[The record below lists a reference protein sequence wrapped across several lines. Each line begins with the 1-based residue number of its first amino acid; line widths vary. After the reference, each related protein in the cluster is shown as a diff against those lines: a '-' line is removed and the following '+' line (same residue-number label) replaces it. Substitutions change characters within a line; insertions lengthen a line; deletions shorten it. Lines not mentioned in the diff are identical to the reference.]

1 MKTTFKIGLSACL
14 VLQLVACG
22 GGGASSTVSTT
33 NNGDESA
40 TSKPDSAAN
49 SPILKS
55 FVIPDSSAYYSDQC
69 KNPSMQFVIP
79 VRLNEDAQ
87 TDFIVHYWCSSPLP
101 WGREVTTQTP
111 DALVALVSQI
121 DGTYKVAN
129 EQVFGSRLY
138 KLGGASRKF
147 VRGDINGDGRDD
159 FAFAMNWEDGRS
171 SAKPETNASQSS
183 VLLSTPDGGY
193 RLRRL
198 GNPNW
203 NHAVEIVRNTN
214 SVDVVFA
221 GFTGPLQAFRFQQG
235 DFSEVSTEYRTDSSG
250 NWGASFRAI
259 PDLKTGVVSQI
270 AGVSVRQVPNITE
283 YALSERGIS
292 LFSKQSNVWSV
303 VSEFWSKVEFTVKWI
318 SWQLT
323 EGTNSV
329 VNADGKQYFGGA
341 YDEMCVLPSLVNG
354 GSQLLIAKMGASQD
368 LKGRTLVAGG
378 TYSEQEAAPVNIYN
392 FFDLSVSG
400 KIKQLPSP
408 LINEETLSNFNFFDC
423 KDINNDGLPDLVSY
437 AYTRPG
443 FKERVAD
450 RGKPTVYL
458 NNGKGQLVRA
468 NISMLPGHSTGN
480 ELQSRLIDVNG
491 DGIVDLVLFGSAT
504 DGGGGAIEIHL
515 LRSPLTLP

>member
-14 VLQLVACG
+14 VLHLVACG
-22 GGGASSTVSTT
+22 GGGSSSTVSTT
-33 NNGDESA
+33 NNGGESA
-40 TSKPDSAAN
+40 TSEPDSAAN

-55 FVIPDSSAYYSDQC
+55 FVIPDSAEYYSDQC
-69 KNPSMQFVIP
+69 KHPSMQFVIP
-79 VRLNEDAQ
+79 VDLNDDEQ

-121 DGTYKVAN
+121 DGSYKVAN

-138 KLGGASRKF
+138 KLGGVSRKF

-171 SAKPETNASQSS
+171 SANAETNATQSS

-193 RLRRL
+193 RLKRL
-198 GNPNW
+198 GDPNW
-203 NHAVEIVRNTN
+203 NHAVEIVRNID

-221 GFTGPLQAFRFQQG
+221 GFIGPLQAFRFHQNEFL
-235 DFSEVSTEYRTDSSG
+235 DVSTQYQSNSPTNWASSFK
-250 NWGASFRAI
+250 AV
-259 PDLKTGVVSQI
+259 PDLKTGVVSYI
-270 AGVSVRQVPNITE
+270 AVVAERQHPYTTE
-283 YALSERGIS
+283 YSPSERGIS
-292 LFSKQSNVWSV
+292 LLLKESDLWSSI
-303 VSEFWSKVEFTVKWI
+303 SEFWNKIEFNVKWI

-323 EGTNSV
+323 EGTAAVISV
-329 VNADGKQYFGGA
+329 NGKQYFGGV
-341 YDEMCVLPSLVNG
+341 YDEMCVLPPLVEG
-354 GSQLLIAKMGASQD
+354 GSQLIVAKMGAALD
-368 LKGRTLVAGG
+368 PRGDTLVAGG
-378 TYSEQEAAPVNIYN
+378 TYSEQELTPVQFYN
-392 FFDLSVSG
+392 FFDFSISTNIRQV
-400 KIKQLPSP
+400 PSP
-408 LINEETLSNFNFFDC
+408 LVNEETLSSFSFFDC

-443 FKERVAD
+443 FNERVAD

-468 NISMLPGHSTGN
+468 NISMLPGHSAGN

-515 LRSPLTLP
+515 LRFPLTLP